1 MCIQLFIYKN
11 ERKKMKTICF
21 LLVLFSTIGFTQ
33 TNNPVQS
40 DNSYDSINGS
50 NDYPKHSVDLR
61 ISFWKNS
68 QTAVSV
74 GFHGVS
80 VETGTGG
87 ISGRIMYNYYPNS
100 TYSFNV
106 SAGVM
111 NTEVK
116 VKTLSTYTS
125 TVIPIM
131 MGMKYFFVDSPGSNL
146 FRPYISGSIGGLFGT
161 ESATGILNVY
171 THTETAIGASAG
183 IGSDIILGSLVKL
196 HADIS
201 YNLFTDF
208 SEEIGSRKNYSGPE
222 FSFGIGFMF

>member
-1 MCIQLFIYKN
+1 M
-11 ERKKMKTICF
+11 KMKTICF

-40 DNSYDSINGS
+40 DNSSDSINGRS
-50 NDYPKHSVDLR
+50 DYPLHSIDLR
-61 ISFWKNS
+61 ISFWNNS
-68 QTAVSV
+68 QSAVSV
-74 GFHGVS
+74 GFYGFS
-80 VETGTGG
+80 VETGYGG
-87 ISGRIMYNYYPNS
+87 ISGELMYNYYPNS
-100 TYSFNV
+100 IYSFNI

-111 NTEVK
+111 NTEVR
-116 VKTLSTYTS
+116 VQNFSTYTS

-131 MGMKYFFVDSPGSNL
+131 MGMNYYFVNSPENSL

-171 THTETAIGASAG
+171 TYTETAIGASAG
-183 IGSDIILGSLVKL
+183 IGSDIILGSLIKL
-196 HADIS
+196 HAEIS

>member
-1 MCIQLFIYKN
+1 
-11 ERKKMKTICF
+11 
-21 LLVLFSTIGFTQ
+21 LFSTIGFTQ
-33 TNNPVQS
+33 TKKLVQS
-40 DNSYDSINGS
+40 DNDSDSISGS

-61 ISFWKNS
+61 ISFWNNS
-68 QTAVSV
+68 QSAVSV

-80 VETGTGG
+80 VDAGTGG

-100 TYSFNV
+100 TYSFNI

-125 TVIPIM
+125 NVIPIM
-131 MGMKYFFVDSPGSNL
+131 MGMKYFFIDSPDNNP
-146 FRPYISGSIGGLFGT
+146 FRPYISGSIGGLFGS

-196 HADIS
+196 QADIS

>member
-1 MCIQLFIYKN
+1 
-11 ERKKMKTICF
+11 MKAICF

-33 TNNPVQS
+33 NNNIVQS
-40 DNSYDSINGS
+40 DNRSSSINVN
-50 NDYPKHSVDLR
+50 NDYPMHSVDLR
-61 ISFWKNS
+61 ISFWNNS
-68 QTAVSV
+68 QSAVSV
-74 GFHGVS
+74 GFGGVS
-80 VETGTGG
+80 VDAGTGG

-100 TYSFNV
+100 MYSFNI

-116 VKTLSTYTS
+116 VQNFSTYTS

-131 MGMKYFFVDSPGSNL
+131 MGMKYFFVDSPENNT

-161 ESATGILNVY
+161 ESATGILNIY
-171 THTETAIGASAG
+171 SHNETAIGASAG

-196 HADIS
+196 QADIS